1 MSTLAVKMDSHAVD
15 VSVDDNALHFVLAD
29 GREIS
34 APIEWFPRLRDA
46 SEAQRKKWR
55 LIGRGI
61 GVHWPDIDED
71 IAVDTLMRN
80 ALDS

>member
-15 VSVDDNALHFVLAD
+15 VTVDNNALHFVLAD

-34 APIEWFPRLRDA
+34 APLEWFPRLRDA

-55 LIGRGI
+55 FIGKGI

-71 IAVDTLMRN
+71 IAVSTLMKN
-80 ALDS
+80 Q